1 MRCVACDCALRQG
14 ELSMTKDDGNPE
26 DMCSDCRGIAY
37 SAEFIDT
44 HEYHHSRATE
54 MLDLHYS
61 FVDSDSQY

>member
-1 MRCVACDCALRQG
+1 
-14 ELSMTKDDGNPE
+14 MTKDDGIPE

-61 FVDSDSQY
+61 FVDSGSQY